1 MVAGGSL
8 ALLLAALGAAGWWM
22 THPDQEFPAG
32 YGMGS
37 SRDPGRTFWTSLVHS
52 QTAGADE
59 LVITG
64 LTPRVRNDTTAA
76 TVEYLICVLDTDV
89 LEDEGVGGFMFGG
102 RDRDVDHY
110 CSSTRPAVGATLHLR
125 ADPPEEVIVG
135 ITPAREGRSVIAD
148 HQIAY
153 RVGWQRGHDTIHVS
167 TRVASP
173 QRR

>member
-1 MVAGGSL
+1 MTVGSL
-8 ALLLAALGAAGWWM
+8 ALLLGSVGGAGWWV
-22 THPDQEFPAG
+22 THPDQEFPGG
-32 YGMGS
+32 YGLGS
-37 SRDPGRTFWTSLVHS
+37 SRDPGQTFWTSLVHS

-64 LTPRVRNDTTAA
+64 LTPRVRKDTAA
-76 TVEYLICVLDTDV
+76 ASVEYLVCVLDADV
-89 LEDEGVGGFMFGG
+89 LQTEGTGGFMFGG

-110 CSSTRPAVGATLHLR
+110 CSSTRPAIGATLHLR

-135 ITPAREGRSVIAD
+135 ITPAQDGRSVIAD
-148 HQIAY
+148 HRIDY

-167 TRVASP
+167 TRVVSP